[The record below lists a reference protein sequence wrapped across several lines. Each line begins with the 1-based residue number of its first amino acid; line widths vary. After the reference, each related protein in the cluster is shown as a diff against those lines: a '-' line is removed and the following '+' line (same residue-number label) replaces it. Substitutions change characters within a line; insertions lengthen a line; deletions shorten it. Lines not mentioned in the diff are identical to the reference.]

1 VTGRPLG
8 PATIAYTELVARL
21 TATYRANLDEVARA
35 ALAADIERNQDRTA
49 EQGPNWLHDRATA
62 PTFTVNVEPGHGP
75 TRDKWM
81 ARCSYCPPQVPD
93 RDAVI
98 ADASGFYHH
107 TTEAEVQVTA
117 DRHAAWHQNRGW

>member
-1 VTGRPLG
+1 MTGRPLG
-8 PATIAYTELVARL
+8 PATIAYTELIARL

-62 PTFTVNVEPGHGP
+62 PTFTVNVERNRYLG
-75 TRDKWM
+75 KWLV
-81 ARCSYCPPQVPD
+81 RCTHCPRTSGD
-93 RDAVI
+93 YTAAVTDEDGYVLHRTE
-98 ADASGFYHH
+98 ADAR
-107 TTEAEVQVTA
+107 VTA